1 MSGTGPTVLVSVP
14 HGGAAG
20 NILRTGVVSRVLDSS
35 PAVRVVLVSPLVKD
49 AGFANEFTHPRIVLE
64 DLPAHRPAGLEARLM
79 ALVQAAYLD
88 SGVTESVKIR
98 RAEALAKGSV
108 RWVKA
113 KKLIASIVSPSLVRP
128 ATRYDLSDRLVS
140 HPWAEALCD
149 RYQPAMLV
157 VSNPGLI
164 LSEVPMLRV
173 AARRGIRSVAVDPSW
188 DNFTNKLIPVRR
200 VNRLIVWNDLMKEQA
215 VALHGYLPDE
225 IRLAGTPQWDLYF
238 QPGVLVPREAFMRQV
253 GADPAKKLVTL
264 TTSPAELYPHCDHVI
279 NTLVAAQAAGRWTHP
294 TQILVRV
301 HPRDDRARYAEF
313 DHMPGVIIEKPFRQ
327 TVRAGDGMAVDVTA
341 DSQRHLANTMAHS
354 DVIAQVASTIAI
366 EAAIFDTPIVNISF
380 DGATPAPFVRSA
392 RRYTEF
398 THFVNILKRGAVR
411 DARTPEAMVTHIG
424 DYLDNPSLDRDGR
437 RQVVL
442 DQCQFLDGRA
452 AERVA
457 HFVSEALSEVA
468 GTPVPA
474 TPCAESLVSSR

>member
-1 MSGTGPTVLVSVP
+1 MTGATVVVSVP

-20 NILRTGVVSRVLDSS
+20 NMLRTGVVSRVLDAYPS
-35 PAVRVVLVSPLVKD
+35 VRVVLVSPLVKD
-49 AGFANEFTHPRIVLE
+49 AGFTKEFTHARIVLE
-64 DLPAHRPAGLEARLM
+64 DLPAHQPLGLEARLL
-79 ALVQAAYLD
+79 ALVQAGYLD

-113 KKLIASIVSPSLVRP
+113 KKLIASAVSPSLVNP

-140 HPWAEALCD
+140 HPWAEALFD
-149 RYQPAMLV
+149 RYQPSMLV

-164 LSEVPMLRV
+164 LSEVPLLRV
-173 AARRGIRSVAVDPSW
+173 AAKRRIRSVAVDPSW

-215 VALHGYLPDE
+215 VALHGYQPDE
-225 IRLAGTPQWDLYF
+225 IQLAGTPQWDLYF
-238 QPGVLVPREAFMRQV
+238 RPGVLMPRDQFMQQV

-264 TTSPAELYPHCDHVI
+264 TTSPFELYPHSDHVI
-279 NTLVAAQAAGRWTHP
+279 NTLVAAQAANRWQQP

-301 HPRDDRARYAEF
+301 HPRDDRARYAAF
-313 DHMPGVIIEKPFRQ
+313 DHTPGVIIEKPFRQ

-341 DSQRHLANTMAHS
+341 ESQRHLANTMAHS
-354 DVIAQVASTIAI
+354 DVVAQVASTIAI
-366 EAAIFDTPIVNISF
+366 EASIFDTPVVNISF
-380 DGATPAPFVRSA
+380 DGETPAPFVRSA

-411 DARTPEAMVTHIG
+411 DARTPDAMVTHIC
-424 DYLDNPSLDRDGR
+424 DYLDDPSLDREGR

-457 HFVSEALSEVA
+457 GFVSAALSEVT
-468 GTPVPA
+468 GMPVPA
-474 TPCAESLVSSR
+474 TPCAESLVSSH

>member
-1 MSGTGPTVLVSVP
+1 MGIVTVLVSVP

-20 NILRTGVVSRVLDSS
+20 NMLRTGVVSRVLDSFPS
-35 PAVRVVLVSPLVKD
+35 VRIVLVSPLVKD
-49 AGFANEFTHPRIVLE
+49 AGFTNEFTHPRIVLE
-64 DLPAHRPAGLEARLM
+64 DLPAHQPVGLEARLL

-98 RAEALAKGSV
+98 RAEALEKGSV

-113 KKLIASIVSPSLVRP
+113 KKVIASVVSSSLVNP

-140 HPWAEALCD
+140 HSWAEELFD
-149 RYQPAMLV
+149 RYQPSMLV

-164 LSEVPMLRV
+164 LSEVPLLRV
-173 AARRGIRSVAVDPSW
+173 AAKRRIRSVAVDPSW

-215 VALHGYLPDE
+215 VALHGYQPDE

-238 QPGVLVPREAFMRQV
+238 RPAVLMPRDQFMQQV
-253 GADPAKKLVTL
+253 SADPAKKLITL
-264 TTSPAELYPHCDHVI
+264 TTSPFELYPHCDHVI
-279 NTLVAAQAAGRWTHP
+279 NTLMAAQAANRWQQP

-301 HPRDDRARYAEF
+301 HPRDDRARYAAF
-313 DHMPGVIIEKPFRQ
+313 DHVPGVIIEKPFRQ

-341 DSQRHLANTMAHS
+341 ESQRHLANTMAHS
-354 DVIAQVASTIAI
+354 DVVVQVASTIAI
-366 EAAIFDTPIVNISF
+366 EASIFDTPVVNISF
-380 DGATPAPFVRSA
+380 DGETPSPFVRSA

-411 DARTPEAMVTHIG
+411 DARTPDAMVAHIA

-457 HFVSEALSEVA
+457 NFVSEALSEVA
-468 GTPVPA
+468 GLPVA
-474 TPCAESLVSSR
+474 VTPCVESLVSSH

>member
-1 MSGTGPTVLVSVP
+1 MSERVTTVLVSVP

-20 NILRTGVVSRVLDSS
+20 NMLRTGVVSRVLDSFPS
-35 PAVRVVLVSPLVKD
+35 VRVVLVSPLVKD
-49 AGFANEFTHPRIVLE
+49 AGFTKEFTHPRIVLE
-64 DLPAHRPAGLEARLM
+64 DLPAHRPMGLEARLM
-79 ALVQAAYLD
+79 ALVQAGYLD

-98 RAEALAKGSV
+98 RAEALEKGSV

-113 KKLIASIVSPSLVRP
+113 KKLIASTVAPSLVKP

-140 HPWAEALCD
+140 HPWAEDLFD
-149 RYQPAMLV
+149 RYQPSMLV

-173 AARRGIRSVAVDPSW
+173 AAKRRIRSVAVDPSW

-200 VNRLIVWNDLMKEQA
+200 VNRLIVWNDLMKAQA
-215 VALHGYLPDE
+215 VALHGYQPDE

-238 QPGVLVPREAFMRQV
+238 RPGVLMAREAFLQQV
-253 GADPAKKLVTL
+253 GADPAKRLVTL
-264 TTSPAELYPHCDHVI
+264 TTSPFELYPHCDHVI
-279 NTLVAAQAAGRWTHP
+279 HTLMAAQAANRWQQP

-301 HPRDDRARYAEF
+301 HPRDDRARYAAF
-313 DHMPGVIIEKPFRQ
+313 DNVPGVIIEKPFRQ
-327 TVRAGDGMAVDVTA
+327 TVRAGDGMAVDVTVE
-341 DSQRHLANTMAHS
+341 SQRHLANTMAHS

-366 EAAIFDTPIVNISF
+366 EASIFDTPVVNISF
-380 DGATPAPFVRSA
+380 DGETPSPFLRSA

-398 THFVNILKRGAVR
+398 THFVNILKCGAVR
-411 DARTPEAMVTHIG
+411 DARTPDAMVAHIG
-424 DYLDNPSLDRDGR
+424 DYLDNPSLDREGR

-457 HFVSEALSEVA
+457 NFVSEALSEVA
-468 GTPVPA
+468 GLPVPV
-474 TPCAESLVSSR
+474 TPCVESLVSSH

>member
-1 MSGTGPTVLVSVP
+1 VSGAGTTVLVSVP

-20 NILRTGVVSRVLDSS
+20 NILRTGVVSRVLAAHPS
-35 PAVRVVLVSPLVKD
+35 VRVVLVSPLVQD
-49 AGFANEFTHPRIVLE
+49 AGFSKEFTDPRIVLE
-64 DLPAHRPAGLEARLM
+64 DLPAHRPTGLEARLM

-98 RAEALAKGSV
+98 RTEATEKGAV

-113 KKLIASIVSPSLVRP
+113 KKLIASAVAPSLVKP
-128 ATRYDLSDRLVS
+128 ATRYDVSDRWVS
-140 HPWAEALCD
+140 HPWAEALFD

-164 LSEVPMLRV
+164 LSEVPLLRV
-173 AARRGIRSVAVDPSW
+173 AAKRRIRSVAVDPSW

-200 VNRLIVWNDLMKEQA
+200 VNRLIVWNELMKEQA
-215 VALHGYLPDE
+215 IALHGYAAEE
-225 IRLAGTPQWDLYF
+225 IRVAGTPQWDPYF
-238 QPGVLVPREAFMRQV
+238 GPDVVVPREIFMRLI
-253 GADPAKKLVTL
+253 GADPARKLITL

-279 NTLVAAQAAGRWTHP
+279 AVLIDAMAARRWSHP
-294 TQILVRV
+294 VQVLVRV
-301 HPRDDRARYAEF
+301 HPRDDRARYSAF
-313 DHMPGVIIEKPFRQ
+313 NQIPDVIVEKPFRQ

-354 DVIAQVASTIAI
+354 DVVVQVASTIAI
-366 EAAIFDTPIVNISF
+366 EASIFDTPVVNVSF
-380 DGATPAPFVRSA
+380 DGEMPSPFVRSA
-392 RRYTEF
+392 RRYTQF
-398 THFVNILKRGAVR
+398 THFVNILNRGAVR
-411 DARTPEAMVTHIG
+411 DARTPEEMVAHIG
-424 DYLDNPSLDRDGR
+424 RYLDDPALDREGR

-457 HFVSEALSEVA
+457 AFVSEALGEVT
-468 GTPVPA
+468 GLLVPA
-474 TPCAESLVSSR
+474 TACAESLVSSH

>member
-1 MSGTGPTVLVSVP
+1 MSESTTTVVVSVP

-20 NILRTGVVSRVLDSS
+20 NMLRTGVVSRVLDSY
-35 PAVRVVLVSPLVKD
+35 PTVRVVLVSPLVKD
-49 AGFANEFTHPRIVLE
+49 AGFAKEFTHPRIVLE
-64 DLPAHRPAGLEARLM
+64 DLPTHQPMGLEARLM
-79 ALVQAAYLD
+79 ALVQAGYLD

-113 KKLIASIVSPSLVRP
+113 KKLIASIVSPSLVKP

-140 HPWAEALCD
+140 HPWAEALFD
-149 RYQPAMLV
+149 RYRPSMVV

-173 AARRGIRSVAVDPSW
+173 AAKRRIRSVAVDPSW

-200 VNRLIVWNDLMKEQA
+200 VNRLIVWNELMKEQA
-215 VALHGYLPDE
+215 VALHGYQADE

-238 QPGVLVPREAFMRQV
+238 QPGVLVPRETFMQQV
-253 GADPAKKLVTL
+253 GADPAKKLITL
-264 TTSPAELYPHCDHVI
+264 TTSPFELYPHCDHVI
-279 NTLVAAQAAGRWTHP
+279 NTLMAAQASNRWQQP

-301 HPRDDRARYAEF
+301 HPRDDRARYAAF
-313 DHMPGVIIEKPFRQ
+313 DRVPGVIVEKPFRQ

-341 DSQRHLANTMAHS
+341 ESQRHLANTMAHS
-354 DVIAQVASTIAI
+354 DVVVQVASTIAI
-366 EAAIFDTPIVNISF
+366 EAAIFDTPVVNISF
-380 DGATPAPFVRSA
+380 DGATPEPFVRSA

-411 DARTPEAMVTHIG
+411 DARTPDAMVTHVG
-424 DYLDNPSLDRDGR
+424 EYLDNPSLDREGR

-457 HFVSEALSEVA
+457 TFVSEALSEVA
-468 GTPVPA
+468 GLPAPV
-474 TPCAESLVSSR
+474 TPCVESLVSSH

>member
-1 MSGTGPTVLVSVP
+1 MSGGGPTVIVSVP

-20 NILRTGVVSRVLDSS
+20 NILRTGVVSRVLESF
-35 PAVRVVLVSPLVKD
+35 PTVRVVLVSPLVRD
-49 AGFANEFTHPRIVLE
+49 AGFAKEFTHPRIVLE
-64 DLPAHRPAGLEARLM
+64 DLPAHRPMGLEARLM

-98 RAEALAKGSV
+98 RAEALEKGSV

-140 HPWAEALCD
+140 HPWAEELFD
-149 RYQPAMLV
+149 RYRPSMLV

-173 AARRGIRSVAVDPSW
+173 AARRRIRSVAVDPSW

-215 VALHGYLPDE
+215 VALHGYQPDE
-225 IRLAGTPQWDLYF
+225 LRLAGTPQWDLYF
-238 QPGVLVPREAFMRQV
+238 TPGVLVPREAFMRQV

-279 NTLVAAQAAGRWTHP
+279 HTLLAAQAANRWSQP

-301 HPRDDRARYAEF
+301 HPRDDRARYAAF
-313 DHMPGVIIEKPFRQ
+313 DRVPGVIIEKPFRQ

-354 DVIAQVASTIAI
+354 DVVVQVASTIAI
-366 EAAIFDTPIVNISF
+366 EASIFDTPVVNISF
-380 DGATPAPFVRSA
+380 DGDTPSPFVRSA

-411 DARTPEAMVTHIG
+411 DARTPEAMVTHIAG
-424 DYLDNPSLDRDGR
+424 YLDNPSLDREGR

-457 HFVSEALSEVA
+457 TFVSEALSEVA
-468 GTPVPA
+468 GLPVPA
-474 TPCAESLVSSR
+474 TPCVESLVSSH